1 MSGCSF
7 VALINGGGHMSDW
20 KEIKKAHYNSNTV
33 LVGNEGVV
41 DFNPE
46 KKKNVVGAERLT
58 YDEYLDIQWNTSSKA
73 RHSFEQCFYEFP
85 MGFKGKIEKK
95 QKTKVCFERIYVEG
109 MYSDGLMFEGK
120 EDHVWMDIKGFEA
133 YEVGDCISFFA
144 EVYRYIKTG
153 NGKAIDFG
161 LRNPEGIK
169 KIDGYQLPTD
179 AQLKKQ
185 AVEQLVCETC
195 YLNEQCF
202 GVCLLPKGEKKRK
215 VRNLL
220 SFLK

>member
-1 MSGCSF
+1 
-7 VALINGGGHMSDW
+7 MSDW

-73 RHSFEQCFYEFP
+73 RYSFEQCFYEFP

-153 NGKAIDFG
+153 NGKAIDYG
-161 LRNPEGIK
+161 LRNPEGIE
-169 KIDGYQLPTD
+169 KIEGYELPSD
-179 AQLKKQ
+179 YDLKKQ

-195 YLNEQCF
+195 FLSEQCF
-202 GVCLLPKGEKKRK
+202 GMCLLPKGEKRKRVK
-215 VRNLL
+215 ALL
-220 SFLK
+220 EVLKKHE